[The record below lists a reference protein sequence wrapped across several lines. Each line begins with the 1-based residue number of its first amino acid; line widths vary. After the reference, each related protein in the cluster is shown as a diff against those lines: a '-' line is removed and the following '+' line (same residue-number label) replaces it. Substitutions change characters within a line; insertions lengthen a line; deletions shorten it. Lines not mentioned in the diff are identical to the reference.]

1 MSEPTRATR
10 LLQRVEH
17 GDAAA
22 ADELLPLVYDELR
35 RLAEHQMAN
44 EAAGHTLQPTAL
56 VHEAWMRMVDDLGA
70 SQGGRRRFFGF
81 AAHVMRNVL
90 VDHAR
95 KRRAAKRG
103 GERARLELE
112 DAVVLY
118 EDNAHDLIE
127 LDEALARLAEFD
139 EQLVRI
145 VELRFFA
152 GLGAREAAEVLDMPL
167 RSLERGLATARAW
180 LRGAMADR

>member
-1 MSEPTRATR
+1 MTEITQF
-10 LLQRVEH
+10 L
-17 GDAAA
+17 D
-22 ADELLPLVYDELR
+22 
-35 RLAEHQMAN
+35 RLAEGDEMAA
-44 EAAGHTLQPTAL
+44 ERLFDVVYSELRLLATAKLARESPGHTLQPTAL

-70 SQGGRRRFFGF
+70 GPGGRRQFFGF

-103 GERARLELE
+103 GDRARLELE

-118 EDNAHDLIE
+118 EDNAHDLVE
-127 LDEALARLAEFD
+127 LDEALAKLAAFD

-152 GLGAREAAEVLDMPL
+152 GLTAREAAEVLDIPL

-180 LRGAMADR
+180 LRGSMADP